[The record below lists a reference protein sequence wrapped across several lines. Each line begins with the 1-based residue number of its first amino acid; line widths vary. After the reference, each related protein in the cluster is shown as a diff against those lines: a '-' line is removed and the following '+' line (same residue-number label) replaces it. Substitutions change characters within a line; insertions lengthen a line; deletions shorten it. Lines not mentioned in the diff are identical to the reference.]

1 MSDVLPFSTLTAV
14 SPCDG
19 RYADKTASL
28 REYFSEFGL
37 IKRRV
42 VVEIAWLIQLSES
55 GIIAQLPPF
64 DAASRSRL
72 DAIARDFSVANAE
85 RVKAIEKTTNH
96 DMKAVE
102 YFVKEA
108 CTSTEAGPPSAQLES
123 AMEFVHFA
131 CTSEDV
137 NNLSYSLMLRE
148 AREQQ
153 LMPVLDKVE
162 AKLVEM
168 AHAMAEVPMLAHTHG
183 QPATPTTVG
192 KEFANVVHRLRGQMQ
207 AVRAAPLLGTT
218 ACAKV
223 PARLSP
229 RPAPRRPGWRLQEAR
244 PLAFAPVRS
253 LSSREARCG
262 LGSSPQISSLKDED
276 SPPFCHAGKIAGATG
291 SYNAHMVAC
300 PDADWPAF
308 AEKFVSSLGLTF
320 NAYVTQIEPHDCIA
334 ELFHALTRRPPAG

>member
-218 ACAKV
+218 ACAKCLL
-223 PARLSP
+223 ASP
-229 RPAPRRPGWRLQEAR
+229 LGQRPVDLAGGSKRPGRL
-244 PLAFAPVRS
+244 LS
-253 LSSREARCG
+253 LQCA
-262 LGSSPQISSLKDED
+262 
-276 SPPFCHAGKIAGATG
+276 A
-291 SYNAHMVAC
+291 
-300 PDADWPAF
+300 
-308 AEKFVSSLGLTF
+308 
-320 NAYVTQIEPHDCIA
+320 
-334 ELFHALTRRPPAG
+334 